1 MKAREYYDLC
11 QSLLASADQDRSE
24 WEGLVRKVFPE
35 ILNSAH
41 LRDRNQKVDRTR
53 LCSHARV
60 DVQKLSSVVMSY
72 IYPMGHRWF
81 RFDSWNVGAS
91 KKQRR
96 VEDSWYAEASQVA
109 FREIERSN
117 FYTTAQTASLDWAA
131 TGTGLIL
138 TSMDE
143 TYKVLVFTHVPAGTF
158 GLAEDANHNII
169 SVARKFLMTPAQLE
183 ETMGYENLTDRM
195 RSDWKDPNKRYTETH
210 EVWHLVTP
218 RFSTGNTRM
227 SDLLPTARPWAS
239 VYMPADEP
247 RIMKED
253 GYYEMPYMAMRFCKL
268 GSRVY
273 GSSPLKNVEDTIDDL
288 MAANDVVK
296 ILGQRAAIPSVVIP
310 ADMEGQVDLRAG
322 GQTLLPVQ
330 YTNSHVPRELAPV
343 GNYQLAL
350 DQVRR
355 LEEEIDDA
363 TYVSMLQ
370 NISKIDRYMSA
381 TEVSAREAEKI
392 MTFSPAFTQMQADFR
407 PLANRLFALLVRSE
421 KLDMESAPKSVK
433 FYDNQS
439 KQEYIIPPRLAF
451 IGRMS
456 QAMDRVQSNG
466 SQSWIG
472 MMMQC
477 MANTQDPRWIS
488 CVDVQA
494 FSRGEAQKMGIDND
508 YLLSPDEE
516 NKVLAALEAK
526 AQQQSQALMM
536 EQQAKA
542 NRDNATAQ
550 NQLMQY
556 QQTL

>member
-1 MKAREYYDLC
+1 MNARQYYDLC
-11 QSLLASADQDRSE
+11 QSLLDTADQDRSE

-35 ILNSAH
+35 ILNSAD
-41 LRDRNQKVDRTR
+41 LRDRNQRVDRSR

-91 KKQRR
+91 KKQKRG
-96 VEDSWYAEASQVA
+96 EDSWYAEASQVA

-138 TSMDE
+138 TSMDK
-143 TYKVLVFTHVPAGTF
+143 THNVLVFTHVPAGTF

-169 SVARKFLMTPAQLE
+169 SVARKFLMTPMQLV
-183 ETMGYENLTDRM
+183 ETMGYDNLTDRM
-195 RSDWKDPNKRYTETH
+195 KNDLQDPNKRFTETH

-218 RFSTGNTRM
+218 RFGLRYTRM
-227 SDLLPTARPWAS
+227 ADLLPTARPWAS
-239 VYMPADEP
+239 VYMPADEA
-247 RIMKED
+247 RILKED
-253 GYYEMPYMAMRFCKL
+253 GYYEMPYMAMRFCKM

-322 GQTLLPVQ
+322 GLTLLPVQ
-330 YTNSHVPRELAPV
+330 YTNAHVPRELAPV

-407 PLANRLFALLVRSE
+407 PLANRIFALLVRAE
-421 KLDMESAPKSVK
+421 KLDMETAPESVR
-433 FYDNQS
+433 FYS
-439 KQEYIIPPRLAF
+439 KDGKRTYIIPPRLAF

-466 SQSWIG
+466 SQAWLG

-477 MANTQDPRWIS
+477 MANTQDPRWTS

-494 FSRGEAQKMGIDND
+494 FARGEAEKMGIDTD
-508 YLLSPDEE
+508 YLLSTDEE
-516 NKVLAALEAK
+516 DKVLEQLNQRV
-526 AQQQSQALMM
+526 QQQSQALLM

-556 QQTL
+556 QQNL